1 MWGSSDP
8 TDKQSSNHTVPRG
21 TLPAPKQVLTNRIVH
36 DALRNEFGVHSALG
50 CSKAAAAAGF
60 KLLWSTEISK
70 PQRRMWTTFTRKKCY
85 GDTADLK
92 WQDDHKGIY
101 AKSSAECTEYSL
113 GSTTLRGENST
124 SGAQY
129 IEQVKYI
136 LLTGAIIACL
146 EMGGNAIKVNGGA
159 AIKTIRKLFKD
170 EGWHTVVK
178 MIYVV

>member
-1 MWGSSDP
+1 M
-8 TDKQSSNHTVPRG
+8 
-21 TLPAPKQVLTNRIVH
+21 
-36 DALRNEFGVHSALG
+36 
-50 CSKAAAAAGF
+50 AAAAAGF
-60 KLLWSTEISK
+60 KLLWATEISK
-70 PQRRMWTTFTRKKCY
+70 TQRRMWTAFTRKKCY
-85 GDTADLK
+85 GDTAEKK

-146 EMGGNAIKVNGGA
+146 EMVGNAINVNGGA

-178 MIYVV
+178 MIYVVQHGDACNKTHVYIMALDEKEFGARAKDFRFPKPAYSDENAFTGGTLSSLAL

>member
-1 MWGSSDP
+1 MSNIRPEPGDSACPDGQDHSLFAGQFQVWGSSDP

-36 DALRNEFGVHSALG
+36 EALRNEFGVHNLRALLERPGAAYSCVIFGSGALG
-50 CSKAAAAAGF
+50 CAMAAAAAGF
-60 KLLWSTEISK
+60 KLLWATEISK
-70 PQRRMWTTFTRKKCY
+70 TQRRMWTAFTRKKCY
-85 GDTADLK
+85 GDTAEKK

-129 IEQVKYI
+129 IESK
-136 LLTGAIIACL
+136 
-146 EMGGNAIKVNGGA
+146 
-159 AIKTIRKLFKD
+159 
-170 EGWHTVVK
+170 
-178 MIYVV
+178 